1 MKRSRNVYLRRRPKA
16 KRCSQHNLHPA
27 CVASDWGQQ
36 ELRGAQMK
44 RFASE
49 TDLQGCEV
57 SWRLEGD
64 DLARF
69 SGSDGCVRLLFL
81 ALAPGNGERAVAGG
95 ARNCCTVGSGG
106 RVRRASAGCHAS
118 CLCAHSR
125 ALRMRACR
133 FHVTV
138 GVGAL
143 RQGPRG
149 SAAG

>member
-1 MKRSRNVYLRRRPKA
+1 
-16 KRCSQHNLHPA
+16 
-27 CVASDWGQQ
+27 
-36 ELRGAQMK
+36 MK

-95 ARNCCTVGSGG
+95 ARNRCTVGSGG
-106 RVRRASAGCHAS
+106 RVRRTSAGCHAS
-118 CLCAHSR
+118 CPCAHSR

-149 SAAG
+149 SAVG